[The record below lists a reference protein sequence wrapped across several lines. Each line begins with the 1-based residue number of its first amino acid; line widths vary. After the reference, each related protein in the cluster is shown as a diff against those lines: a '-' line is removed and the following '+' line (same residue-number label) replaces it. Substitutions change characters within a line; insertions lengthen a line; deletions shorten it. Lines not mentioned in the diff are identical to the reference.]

1 MMKKKVLIAS
11 IIAGVIVAITII
23 TSVYGKNPIYNYV
36 KNKYFP
42 DVLTLDEQFG
52 VKNYKTGNQTI
63 EVDGYTMVMDQYY
76 LKADNT
82 EVYLRIKVTN
92 PKLDMRELETQG
104 YYEQILLILER
115 TIYDISFQRMLK
127 MINLRKALQQQQAT
141 KTSG

>member
-1 MMKKKVLIAS
+1 M
-11 IIAGVIVAITII
+11 
-23 TSVYGKNPIYNYV
+23 
-36 KNKYFP
+36 
-42 DVLTLDEQFG
+42 LTLDEQFG

-104 YYEQILLILER
+104 YYDANTFDFGEDNIRYFFSEDVENDKFEKGITAATSYENFRVIRRKEAMYIYYKYGSDNGILFNGKVFLH
-115 TIYDISFQRMLK
+115 D
-127 MINLRKALQQQQAT
+127 RKAQ
-141 KTSG
+141 KGIGYSS

>member
-1 MMKKKVLIAS
+1 M
-11 IIAGVIVAITII
+11 
-23 TSVYGKNPIYNYV
+23 
-36 KNKYFP
+36 
-42 DVLTLDEQFG
+42 LTLDEQFG

-104 YYEQILLILER
+104 YYDANTFDFGEDNIRYFFSEDVENDKFEKGI
-115 TIYDISFQRMLK
+115 T
-127 MINLRKALQQQQAT
+127 AAT
-141 KTSG
+141 S

>member
-1 MMKKKVLIAS
+1 M
-11 IIAGVIVAITII
+11 
-23 TSVYGKNPIYNYV
+23 
-36 KNKYFP
+36 
-42 DVLTLDEQFG
+42 LTLDEQFG

-104 YYEQILLILER
+104 YYDANTFVLEM